1 MMKLK
6 KNLIRKILLFSLWS
20 VLIAASGVVQA
31 GQADGPKSIQLKIG
45 TILASNEGKNFD
57 PRLSA
62 MKSQLN
68 VFKYQS
74 YQLLKEEAKVVL
86 WKGNAAFEIPGGRSL
101 TVTPQEYRDNRISLK
116 VRLMKGDQSF
126 LDTVVRLRNGGR
138 FLLGGPA
145 HETGVLILSIGA
157 STR

>member
-1 MMKLK
+1 MKLK
-6 KNLIRKILLFSLWS
+6 KNMIRKILLFSLG
-20 VLIAASGVVQA
+20 VALIAVSSPVQA
-31 GQADGPKSIQLKIG
+31 GQAGTPKSIQLKIG

-57 PRLSA
+57 PKLA
-62 MKSQLN
+62 PMKNQLN

-74 YQLLKEEAKVVL
+74 YRLLNEETKEVL
-86 WKGNAAFEIPGGRSL
+86 WRGNAAFEIPGGRSL
-101 TVTPQEYRDNRISLK
+101 TVTPQEYRDTRIALK
-116 VRLMKGDQSF
+116 VRLMKGDQPF

-157 STR
+157 SVR